1 MVPGVAGSSGG
12 GGKVMVMAK
21 ARSISELRLPWWV
34 GPLNVVLRALNGV
47 GLPVPG
53 AHVLRYTG
61 RRTGKVR
68 DVVITPFTHDGQ
80 QYVIVGIPGS
90 AWAPNFRPAGTAEL
104 RHGKRA
110 TPVRLTEV
118 MDPAE
123 KRRVM
128 RAYPS
133 IQPPGVYP
141 FRIMGHVTSADPDEW
156 ENAASLV
163 ELFRIDPTG

>member
-1 MVPGVAGSSGG
+1 MTT
-12 GGKVMVMAK
+12 

-34 GPLNVVLRALNGV
+34 QPLNRVLLTLNRVGV
-47 GLPVPG
+47 PVPM

-61 RRTGKVR
+61 RRTGTLR
-68 DVVITPFTHDGQ
+68 DVVITPFTHAGQ

-90 AWAPNFRPAGTAEL
+90 GWTPNMRPTGTAEL
-104 RHGKRA
+104 RHGKRS

-118 MDPAE
+118 TDQAE

-141 FRIMGHVTSADPDEW
+141 FRIMGHVNSSDPDEW

-163 ELFRIDPTG
+163 ELFRIDPAG